1 MFVSKQ
7 IALIKFSMFLFWAVS
22 SGVRLKYDSPA
33 IPPKQWVSIATCARF
48 WLDNGFRSG
57 ADLVKKICVG
67 VSDLCRSLAGS
78 DNPSWPQRRFIYA
91 MRVFIFRSA
100 LPQATKHKQDDL
112 CLVPACLPH
121 SRAAQGQRKDWGLWA
136 SLPGESHQSA
146 LSYSQHEV
154 DVDFHCLVKI
164 VPPSTLFS

>member
-22 SGVRLKYDSPA
+22 SGVQLKYDSPA

-67 VSDLCRSLAGS
+67 VSDLCGSLAGS

-91 MRVFIFRSA
+91 TVSFLFQISTSPSNQAQTGWPLPYPGCMIANSIPARLVATRMRVA
-100 LPQATKHKQDDL
+100 LPR
-112 CLVPACLPH
+112 ACTCH
-121 SRAAQGQRKDWGLWA
+121 CYAHAHGHTIRA
-136 SLPGESHQSA
+136 SA
-146 LSYSQHEV
+146 R
-154 DVDFHCLVKI
+154 
-164 VPPSTLFS
+164 P